1 MLNKIKK
8 VLEVTKIMIINL
20 NNAKIHMHKAYYL
33 YFCLLRHGNDDENQ
47 GSCRESLKM
56 IGGLG
61 MDSMIKWT
69 TDYT

>member
-33 YFCLLRHGNDDENQ
+33 YFCLLCHGNDDEN
-47 GSCRESLKM
+47 
-56 IGGLG
+56 
-61 MDSMIKWT
+61 
-69 TDYT
+69 